1 MFGKIRRASGKR
13 HPSSGGALLG
23 LMLLAGCAAGG
34 FEGRW
39 LGAGGEWVALDIN
52 GVPVLGAAPTF
63 TLAAGRA
70 SGTGG
75 CNTFSAAYRTQSRER
90 FEVTGLASTR
100 KLCDPA
106 AMDQESR
113 YFSILSS
120 VQGYNFYSNGDM
132 SLIAGDGRAIRFR
145 KR

>member
-1 MFGKIRRASGKR
+1 MFEKIRRALAQR
-13 HPSSGGALLG
+13 HPSRGGGLLG
-23 LMLLAGCAAGG
+23 LMLLAGCAAAGVQ
-34 FEGRW
+34 GRW
-39 LGAGGEWVALDIN
+39 LGGGGEWVALDVN
-52 GVPVLGAAPTF
+52 GVPVVGAAPTF
-63 TLAAGRA
+63 TLADGRA

-75 CNTFSAAYRTQSRER
+75 CNTFSASYRTQSRER
-90 FEVTGLASTR
+90 IEVTGLGSTR
-100 KLCDPA
+100 KLCEPA
-106 AMDQESR
+106 VMDQESR